1 MAAGWRAR
9 AERGPAGYATRRTEH
24 GRSAIGE
31 RRGGRRWAQHS
42 APRSRGQSRS
52 AGGGGVPPGLRGAG
66 SPPRKPRGP
75 GVLATTTTTTTTTAT
90 ATTTTT
96 TTAATATT
104 TTTTTAT
111 ATTTTGGRALGRLG
125 PQLRGLGADQMVGG
139 SCALDGAR
147 SGGAVASDD
156 ALGDTAAPVSGLR
169 KEKLR
174 VAGEAPAAFTLLGFE
189 GRRDLALRMASSLS
203 WTSCSVSCARLPTSS
218 LGWREPS
225 SPMVRGTKGRHRH

>member
-42 APRSRGQSRS
+42 APRSRGQSRGRRRGPPWPPWRGVS
-52 AGGGGVPPGLRGAG
+52 APEATR
-66 SPPRKPRGP
+66 PRGSRDDDDDDDDD
-75 GVLATTTTTTTTTAT
+75 GDGDDDDDDDGAHLV
-90 ATTTTT
+90 
-96 TTAATATT
+96 
-104 TTTTTAT
+104 
-111 ATTTTGGRALGRLG
+111 G